1 MKHRITARDAHP
13 PATRLGKSPLSSS
26 VNSQKIMI
34 TQPEYN
40 EWFRMMLSKH
50 PLKHEYKLEARN
62 HEGTEYLSASIAHPD
77 NEEKNII
84 ISTYGKELTLFIW
97 HHHEHHDSFEED
109 NHEEEF
115 QYLCD
120 YIDDIMADKVFFA
133 VGYKEGKIAYET
145 ASYKIDDL
153 TDEKV
158 DKIDIMSWSGK
169 HDKIIEYKG

>member
-1 MKHRITARDAHP
+1 MRHRITARDAHP

-84 ISTYGKELTLFIW
+84 ISTYGKELPLFIW

-158 DKIDIMSWSGK
+158 DKIDIMSWSGE